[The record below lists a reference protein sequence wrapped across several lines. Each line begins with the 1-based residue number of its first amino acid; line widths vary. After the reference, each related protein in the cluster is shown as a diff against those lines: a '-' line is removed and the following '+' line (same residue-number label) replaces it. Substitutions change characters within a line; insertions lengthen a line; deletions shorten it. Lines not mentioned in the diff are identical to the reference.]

1 MCPDANSDCDH
12 LFQGGAVDTIVRL
25 PDDVGSP
32 TRMAALS
39 VLTEYSRSVISV
51 RSDALCTR
59 SKSLDQPVQL
69 PQRKRSSKRCEVP
82 LFDA

>member
-1 MCPDANSDCDH
+1 MCADANLDCDH

-39 VLTEYSRSVISV
+39 VLTEYSRAVS
-51 RSDALCTR
+51 AA
-59 SKSLDQPVQL
+59 
-69 PQRKRSSKRCEVP
+69 RCP
-82 LFDA
+82 LRA

>member
-32 TRMAALS
+32 TRMSALS
-39 VLTEYSRSVISV
+39 VLTEYSRAVS
-51 RSDALCTR
+51 AA
-59 SKSLDQPVQL
+59 
-69 PQRKRSSKRCEVP
+69 RCP
-82 LFDA
+82 LRA